1 MAQAQ
6 DFRVRDSVATPL
18 LHVENLATHFV
29 LGRRI
34 IHAVQDVSFEVH
46 RGKIASI
53 VGESGSGKSVTGLS
67 ILRLVP
73 PPGRIISGK
82 VTLNGKDLLD
92 LSDKEMEKVRGPEA
106 TMIFQHPRA
115 ALDPFFTIG
124 DQLVETACVQ
134 MNLKRREALVQAKEF
149 LAHVR
154 VPHVDR
160 IMRGYPHQLSGGECQ
175 RVMIAMALI
184 CQPKVL
190 IADEPTSALDAKV
203 QAELLGL
210 LLDLKDEYQMTMIL
224 ITHDFGVVEQLSDVI
239 NVMYAGKIVET
250 GSAKD
255 VLSSPQHPYTIG
267 LLESVPKAH
276 DRSRQLRQI
285 DGQPP
290 DLSILPDGCAFAPRC
305 RERVAFCTQA
315 EPELKLVEPMRL
327 ARCHLRGD
335 PPAGLAAARK

>member
-1 MAQAQ
+1 MIQAQ
-6 DFRVRDSVATPL
+6 DFRAQEAASEIVLR
-18 LHVENLATHFV
+18 VENLATHFP
-29 LGRRI
+29 LGRQTV
-34 IHAVQDVSFEVH
+34 HAVRGVSFEVR
-46 RGKIASI
+46 RGEIVSI

-73 PPGRIISGK
+73 PPGRIVAGS
-82 VTLNGKDLLD
+82 VMLNGRNLLE

-134 MNLKRREALVQAKEF
+134 MNLKRREAEGQAKEF
-149 LAHVR
+149 LAHAR

-160 IMRGYPHQLSGGECQ
+160 IMCSFPHQLSGGECQ

-184 CQPKVL
+184 CHPRLL

-203 QAELLGL
+203 QAELLEL
-210 LLDLKDEYQMTMIL
+210 LLELKDEYKMTMIL
-224 ITHDFGVVEQLSDVI
+224 VTHDFGVVEQVADRV
-239 NVMYAGKIVET
+239 NVMYAGKIVES
-250 GSAKD
+250 GVAKD
-255 VLSSPQHPYTIG
+255 VLSSPCHPYTIG

-290 DLSILPDGCAFAPRC
+290 DLSALPDGCAFAPRC
-305 RERVAFCTQA
+305 RERVAFCAQE
-315 EPELKLVEPMRL
+315 EPELKSVEALRL

-335 PPAGLAAARK
+335 PPAGLALAT